1 MKRILAFMLTVL
13 CVVSLS
19 GCKANEYS
27 NAKKLASDGN
37 YEAAITAYTALGDYK
52 ESKAHVEILKI
63 VSLAKRYE
71 KIGENFGPLGISNYE
86 GEVGDLETLANETR
100 AYAKTFDSTVVANDA
115 ELSEY
120 VQELDLYAY
129 KFLQLMEID
138 RDSIDQFFGP
148 EFFMFPST
156 MELSLQESERMYNSW
171 FKEIGELRLPSKYDD
186 WY

>member
-1 MKRILAFMLTVL
+1 MKRILAFMLAVL

-27 NAKKLASDGN
+27 NAEKLVTNGD

-63 VSLAKRYE
+63 AALAKRYE
-71 KIGENFGPLGISNYE
+71 KIGEDFGPLGISNYE

-100 AYAKTFDSTVVANDA
+100 AYAEKFKSTVVADDA
-115 ELSEY
+115 ELLEY
-120 VQELDLYAY
+120 VQTLERYSQGFLELM
-129 KFLQLMEID
+129 KID
-138 RDSIDQFFGP
+138 RDCIDQFLGP

-171 FKEIGELRLPSKYDD
+171 FKKIGELQLPSKYDG